1 MTKKELIQFIKDDL
15 TASGSLE
22 MDVLN
27 DDEISRIIEAEKRMV
42 FMEWRDC
49 VELRF
54 HIFPVQCFQTQEFKK
69 TRTIQ
74 LPDCVYGIDEFKEIK
89 DGSRLFGINDPNL
102 NIDQV
107 MGSDLWLS
115 PFSSDIVASRT
126 VAWSWYDLAKSF
138 TLTEI
143 QHRFNIAT
151 HRLQVIG
158 RDPRCA
164 VWCRAYVAI
173 DDESLYDYYDFQR
186 WCIAKTKTQLH
197 RVLKTFT
204 YTVVGGVQI
213 TDMFGEEG
221 KTEMQEIRDR
231 QKENNQAD
239 WFYAIP

>member
-1 MTKKELIQFIKDDL
+1 MTKQELIQLIKDDL
-15 TASGSLE
+15 TASGGLDL
-22 MDVLN
+22 DVLE
-27 DDEISRIIEAEKRMV
+27 DKEIDRIIEIEKNHV
-42 FMEWRDC
+42 FMEWPDC
-49 VELRF
+49 VEEKITIL
-54 HIFPVQCFQTQEFKK
+54 PVECFTTEEFKK

-74 LPDCVYGIDEFKEIK
+74 LPKCVYGVTSLREMK

-115 PFSSDIVASRT
+115 PFSSDIIASRT

-158 RDPRCA
+158 RDPRCD
-164 VWCRAYVAI
+164 VIVTGLVAI
-173 DDESLYDYYDFQR
+173 DDESLYDYYDYQR
-186 WCIAKTKTQLH
+186 WCIAKAKTQLH

-204 YTVVGGVQI
+204 YNTVGGVTI
-213 TDMFGEEG
+213 TEAFGTEG
-221 KTEMQEIRDR
+221 KEELNEITER
-231 QKENNQAD
+231 QKILSQPD
-239 WFYAIP
+239 WFLMVN